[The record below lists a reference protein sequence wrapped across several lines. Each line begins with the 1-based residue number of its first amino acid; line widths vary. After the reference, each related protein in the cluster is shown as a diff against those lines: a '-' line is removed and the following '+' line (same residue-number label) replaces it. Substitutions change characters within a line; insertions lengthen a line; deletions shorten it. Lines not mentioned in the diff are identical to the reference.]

1 MGDPRFAVYFV
12 PPADSDLYRFGAGFL
27 GYDCYTCA
35 DLGYP
40 QDAGIGAPEWM
51 ELTRE
56 PRRYGFHAT
65 LKAPFRLRPA
75 STEIDLIEKLH
86 RVAASPRPVVMIEP
100 VIQTLGRFIA
110 IVPANTSAKLDRLAA
125 DCVTAFDEFRRPL
138 APRER
143 RKRLAAGL
151 SERQI
156 ENLDRWGY
164 PYVFD
169 EFRFHMTLSGS
180 VDADLRDSMVAIL
193 RARFERI
200 NGGDPLPIR
209 QVALVRQDVETTPF
223 HLVCQA
229 ELNVEL
235 NTLP

>member
-1 MGDPRFAVYFV
+1 MEVPRFAIYFV
-12 PPADSDLYRFGAGFL
+12 PPAGSDLYRFGAGFL
-27 GYDCYTCA
+27 GYDCYACA

-40 QDAGIGAPEWM
+40 HDAGIGASEWA

-65 LKAPFRLRPA
+65 LKAPFHLRPA
-75 STEIDLIEKLH
+75 STEADL
-86 RVAASPRPVVMIEP
+86 VATLRRLAALPRSVVMIEP
-100 VIQTLGRFIA
+100 VIKSLGRFIA
-110 IVPANTSAKLDRLAA
+110 IVPANTSTTLDRLAA

-151 SERQI
+151 SDRQI
-156 ENLDRWGY
+156 GNLDRWGY

-169 EFRFHMTLSGS
+169 EFRFHMTLSGP

-193 RARFERI
+193 RARFDQI
-200 NGGDPLPIR
+200 NGRDPLPIT
-209 QVALVRQDVETTPF
+209 QVALVRQNAETTPF
-223 HLVCQA
+223 QVICQA
-229 ELNVEL
+229 ELNA
-235 NTLP
+235 LP